1 MKLYDE
7 DGCYCLLIA
16 ILTGVDANR
25 ARKLYQYG
33 PNHPICRKF
42 MKRRQTSVKKHL
54 ETRSERMRAMKEM
67 KEKGCGIEM
76 LAAVFD
82 CDCSTVKRNLKKV
95 EVKTNDGI

>member
-1 MKLYDE
+1 
-7 DGCYCLLIA
+7 
-16 ILTGVDANR
+16 
-25 ARKLYQYG
+25 
-33 PNHPICRKF
+33 
-42 MKRRQTSVKKHL
+42 
-54 ETRSERMRAMKEM
+54 MRAMKEM

>member
-16 ILTGVDANR
+16 ILTGVDASR

-42 MKRRQTSVKKHL
+42 MKRRQMSVKKHL
-54 ETRSERMRAMKEM
+54 ETRSERMRAMK
-67 KEKGCGIEM
+67 EM

-82 CDCSTVKRNLKKV
+82 CDCSTVKRNLKKL